1 MKPDHLPCAASTDL
15 YVHLTH
21 FHLQEEHYNDNRDD
35 ETRMETNESQSGKTF
50 CPEHAP
56 ILFDTPRQHV
66 KASKNTYVQQCATI
80 FELASKELEV
90 KDYKRLK
97 TRFPLI

>member
-1 MKPDHLPCAASTDL
+1 
-15 YVHLTH
+15 
-21 FHLQEEHYNDNRDD
+21 
-35 ETRMETNESQSGKTF
+35 METNESQSRKTF

-90 KDYKRLK
+90 KDYKRLQNK
-97 TRFPLI
+97 VPTDLKARLLLHHGHLQSSPKNEDTPKSEMSLQHM